1 MLSLFKRE
9 LRSFFSSLTAY
20 LIISIFLIGTGLFVW
35 VFPGNSNPLDTSYAS
50 LEIFFEMAPWL
61 FLFLIPAISM
71 RLFAEEKRQGTIEL
85 MVSRPLSDL
94 QIVLAKYVAALLV
107 IAFALFLCLIY
118 YYSIYHLGSPVGSV
132 DSGAFW
138 GSYIGLLFVASAYV
152 AIGVFASS
160 LTENQIV
167 AFLLALLLCFTFY
180 IGFDYLA
187 DLPLFQ
193 QIQTQIYS
201 IGMNEHYR
209 SISRGI
215 IDSRD
220 LIYFLSLTAGFIL
233 MTQTVLKSRKW

>member
-1 MLSLFKRE
+1 M
-9 LRSFFSSLTAY
+9 
-20 LIISIFLIGTGLFVW
+20 
-35 VFPGNSNPLDTSYAS
+35 
-50 LEIFFEMAPWL
+50 
-61 FLFLIPAISM
+61 
-71 RLFAEEKRQGTIEL
+71 
-85 MVSRPLSDL
+85 
-94 QIVLAKYVAALLV
+94 
-107 IAFALFLCLIY
+107 
-118 YYSIYHLGSPVGSV
+118 
-132 DSGAFW
+132 
-138 GSYIGLLFVASAYV
+138 ASAYV